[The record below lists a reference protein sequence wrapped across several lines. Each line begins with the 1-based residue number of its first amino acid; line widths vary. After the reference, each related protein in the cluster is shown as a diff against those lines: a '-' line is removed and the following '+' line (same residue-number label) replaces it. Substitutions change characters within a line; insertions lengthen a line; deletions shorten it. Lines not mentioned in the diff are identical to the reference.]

1 MKAHFLLLAI
11 ACMLLSSCVKEKNTS
26 AACHYD
32 KPLEQI
38 EWLRTVK
45 NDLESSSISSEIY
58 SYNFGGNDYF
68 QINYCKNCFDSGF
81 TIYDCNRKVICDQGG
96 WAGPNQRTYFD
107 CILAYG
113 DAPLLFY
120 SFSHHMVNC
129 ANPIIA
135 KSKTCGFTFL
145 SFCFNDVPGGY
156 IKQNRIDIGFLLFLV
171 ETFNN

>member
-1 MKAHFLLLAI
+1 MLKPPEIKVIILSTSTKANGFNGYFLTLCNSNPKSKTMKAHFLLLAI

-96 WAGPNQRTYFD
+96 WAGPNQCKSFLK
-107 CILAYG
+107 LASNKK
-113 DAPLLFY
+113 LLY
-120 SFSHHMVNC
+120 S
-129 ANPIIA
+129 
-135 KSKTCGFTFL
+135 K
-145 SFCFNDVPGGY
+145 
-156 IKQNRIDIGFLLFLV
+156 
-171 ETFNN
+171 